1 MPPTS
6 GTRTCRLTAEAERA
20 RGFTLLELLVV
31 LLIAGILL
39 GIGIGAVST
48 GKNALSGAAQ
58 LLVTAA
64 LTARSRAMLCNA
76 PVTLRLSPGAL
87 AVSGGPESL
96 WEKEFPRGVEA
107 VSVNGSPLSGGA
119 LSVVFQPLGLVREQ
133 VVVLRSDA
141 AELSVY
147 VPATGSPRVLEGR
160 YTLERIRKEYL

>member
-1 MPPTS
+1 M
-6 GTRTCRLTAEAERA
+6 TAEAERA
-20 RGFTLLELLVV
+20 RGFTLLELLIV

-48 GKNALSGAAQ
+48 EKNALSGAAQ

-76 PVTLRLSPGAL
+76 PVRLRLSPGAV

-96 WEKEFPRGVEA
+96 WEKAFPRGVEA
-107 VSVNGSPLSGGA
+107 VSVNGSLLAGGA
-119 LSVVFQPLGLVREQ
+119 RSVVFQSLGLVREQ

-141 AELSVY
+141 SELSVY
-147 VPATGSPRVLEGR
+147 IPATGGPRVLEGR
-160 YTLERIRKEYL
+160 YTLEQIRKEYL

>member
-1 MPPTS
+1 M
-6 GTRTCRLTAEAERA
+6 TAEAERA
-20 RGFTLLELLVV
+20 RGFTLLELLIV

-39 GIGIGAVST
+39 GIGAVST
-48 GKNALSGAAQ
+48 EKNALSGAAQ

-76 PVTLRLSPGAL
+76 PVRLRLSPGAV

-96 WEKEFPRGVEA
+96 WEKAFPRGVEA
-107 VSVNGSPLSGGA
+107 VSVNGSLLAGGA
-119 LSVVFQPLGLVREQ
+119 RSVVFQSLGLVREQ

-147 VPATGSPRVLEGR
+147 IPATGTARILEGQFS
-160 YTLERIRKEYL
+160 LEQIRKEFL

>member
-1 MPPTS
+1 M
-6 GTRTCRLTAEAERA
+6 TAEAERA

-107 VSVNGSPLSGGA
+107 VSVNSRPLAGGA
-119 LSVVFQPLGLVREQ
+119 RSVVFQPLGLVREQ

-147 VPATGSPRVLEGR
+147 VPAYSPK
-160 YTLERIRKEYL
+160 IRLFLNLLLWGGAHGIPIGFISMTP